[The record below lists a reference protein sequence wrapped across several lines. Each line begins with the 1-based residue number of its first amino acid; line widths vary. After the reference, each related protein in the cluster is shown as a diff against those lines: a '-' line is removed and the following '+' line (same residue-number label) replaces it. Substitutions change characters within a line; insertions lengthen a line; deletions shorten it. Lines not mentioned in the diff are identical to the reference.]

1 MGEIARGK
9 ADDLA
14 VQNLV
19 KIELMVQFMSLI
31 YAWEHTKRKVREGG
45 PRIGEYAQAM
55 VVTREKTRSCYRFMS
70 RDMGIDFDKMEST
83 PFYRIMLNPKGLDEL
98 WRIKR

>member
-1 MGEIARGK
+1 MGEIARGA

-70 RDMGIDFDKMEST
+70 RDMGN
-83 PFYRIMLNPKGLDEL
+83 RL
-98 WRIKR
+98 R